1 MSTAPVVCVMV
12 GTTPP
17 GHLQPDMPPLNV
29 LTADC
34 VIFSCTV
41 AVPDAGCVNV
51 RAQVEPLVSV
61 TVCLLPLTGSIVLA
75 VVHVPF
81 ENSALVRNVVAG
93 PIVAGR
99 SPATSEQDPK
109 LVAEPHV
116 PITL

>member
-34 VIFSCTV
+34 MILSCTV
-41 AVPDAGCVNV
+41 AVPLAGCVNV

-61 TVCLLPLTGSIVLA
+61 TFCLLPLTGSIVLA
-75 VVHVPF
+75 VVQVPF
-81 ENSALVRNVVAG
+81 ENSALVMKVVACVEVDVTAFTVMLG
-93 PIVAGR
+93 LPVKP
-99 SPATSEQDPK
+99 PA
-109 LVAEPHV
+109 V
-116 PITL
+116 PVVF